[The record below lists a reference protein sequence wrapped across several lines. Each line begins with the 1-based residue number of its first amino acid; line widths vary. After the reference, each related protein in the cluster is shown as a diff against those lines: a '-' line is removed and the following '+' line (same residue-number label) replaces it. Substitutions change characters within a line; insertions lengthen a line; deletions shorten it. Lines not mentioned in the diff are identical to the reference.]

1 MSTPTQ
7 RSLEYLRKQGYIVGI
22 VEQTIHFPDKQRP
35 GKMTMFKRDLFNIFD
50 LVAAGPGGIIGVQT
64 TSRSN
69 QQSRIQ
75 KIQGSREADKW
86 LAAGGHIHVHGWKL
100 AGARGKRKTWEVMVH
115 VMGRDEVASEEPV
128 AEIYKAAKE
137 GRMPSEEA
145 IKEVNSKPIFTPE
158 NLDTLNENY
167 YRPALDNMKDEAKN
181 SPLAKVVSKA
191 QSDTLFE
198 PEVLPM
204 FGEEE
209 PF

>member
-35 GKMTMFKRDLFNIFD
+35 GKMAMFKRDLFNIFD

-75 KIQGSREADKW
+75 KILGSREADKW

-115 VMGRDEVASEEPV
+115 VMGRDEVASEEPQF
-128 AEIYKAAKE
+128 EHKEFPHDTMIRKTLDKIDRLTGKAAE
-137 GRMPSEEA
+137 GQSN
-145 IKEVNSKPIFTPE
+145 IKQ
-158 NLDTLNENY
+158 L
-167 YRPALDNMKDEAKN
+167 
-181 SPLAKVVSKA
+181 A

-198 PEVLPM
+198 PEALPM